1 MVYNESHAIV
11 HISQIVGEH
20 ITKDQILNVIDVIW
34 DYYENNGLL
43 DISFD
48 DVDDFV
54 DDEVDSNELIKY
66 VSNIIY
72 SEFEMELTFEDI
84 KKIVLAELDY
94 EKTLDIL

>member
-1 MVYNESHAIV
+1 MEYNESHAIV

-20 ITKDQILNVIDVIW
+20 ITNDQILNVIDVIW